1 MKPAL
6 LDNAPAAAVP
16 PASDTM
22 SPATPPTVSAPRR
35 FSDLPGPPAWP
46 VVGNAL
52 QVSLHRMHQNME
64 DWVKAY
70 GPLMQ
75 VRLAGFH
82 VMVVADTELIG
93 QLLRERPDT
102 FRRPSRMQAIMREM
116 GIPDGVFVA
125 EGEHWARQR
134 RMVMASFA
142 PQQVRAYFPALLHV
156 AHRLR
161 ARWLHTA
168 SRGPQSDRDMDQD
181 IDLQADL
188 MRFTVDAISGLAFGV
203 DVNTLQSNDD
213 VIQRHLDKIFP
224 TIWRRAHA
232 LVPYWQVVK
241 LPRDRALDESMRV
254 VNGAI
259 RDFMAQARVRL
270 QAPERRA
277 APQNLLEA
285 MLVAADA
292 PDSGMSDEDVAGNVF
307 TMLLAGEDT
316 TATSL
321 SWMIEQLW
329 RNPAALARAREE
341 VGRVLS
347 TAEGP
352 LPMAQ
357 WTPEHLAQLDWLE
370 ACIHE
375 SMRLKPVGPFN
386 LVEALKD
393 TVVAD
398 VPIRAGTPVLLV
410 MRHDTV
416 RDDVFPEA
424 ARFLPERWLPEAEH
438 LAPASAKRVS
448 MPFGAGPRIC
458 PGRFLAILE
467 IKLAAAMLLQTF
479 DIVSVSTPDGRP
491 AQEHMALTMVPV
503 GLRMRLRPRAAV
515 ASPPGLT
522 A

>member
-1 MKPAL
+1 MTAGAWQRTVQGMKHAL
-6 LDNAPAAAVP
+6 LDAPAAQ
-16 PASDTM
+16 
-22 SPATPPTVSAPRR
+22 ATTALARPRR
-35 FSDLPGPPAWP
+35 FSDLPGPPPWP

-82 VMVVADTELIG
+82 LMVVADAELIG
-93 QLLRERPDT
+93 QLLRERPET

-142 PQQVRAYFPALLHV
+142 PQQVRSYFPALLKV
-156 AHRLR
+156 AQRLR
-161 ARWLHTA
+161 ARWLNTA
-168 SRGPQSDRDMDQD
+168 AEGRD
-181 IDLQADL
+181 IDLQVEL

-224 TIWRRAHA
+224 AIWRRAHA
-232 LVPYWQVVK
+232 FVPYWQVVK

-254 VNGAI
+254 VNAAI

-270 QAPERRA
+270 QEPARRA

-341 VGRVLS
+341 VDRVLGCGLGG
-347 TAEGP
+347 ACPQG
-352 LPMAQ
+352 MAD

-386 LVEALKD
+386 LVEALRD
-393 TVVAD
+393 TEVAG

-416 RDDVFPEA
+416 RDEVFPRA
-424 ARFLPERWLPEAEH
+424 AEFLPERWLPGGEA
-438 LAPASAKRVS
+438 LAPTSAAVSAKKVS

-458 PGRFLAILE
+458 PGRFLALLE
-467 IKLAAAMLLQTF
+467 IKLAAAMLLQHF
-479 DIVSVSTPDGRP
+479 DITAVDTPDGRP

-503 GLRMRLRPRAAV
+503 GLKMRLRPRAPAPLR
-515 ASPPGLT
+515 A
-522 A
+522 

>member
-1 MKPAL
+1 MKHAL
-6 LDNAPAAAVP
+6 LDAPVRQA
-16 PASDTM
+16 T
-22 SPATPPTVSAPRR
+22 SPAPPRR
-35 FSDLPGPPAWP
+35 FSDLPGPPPWP

-52 QVSLHRMHQNME
+52 QVTLHRMHQNME
-64 DWVKAY
+64 DWVKTY

-82 VMVVADTELIG
+82 LMVVADTELIG
-93 QLLRERPDT
+93 QLLRERPET

-142 PQQVRAYFPALLHV
+142 PQQVRAYFPALLNV
-156 AHRLR
+156 SHRLR
-161 ARWLHTA
+161 ARWLGMA
-168 SRGPQSDRDMDQD
+168 QAGQGVSGD
-181 IDLQADL
+181 IDLQKDL

-270 QAPERRA
+270 RDPERRA

-329 RNPAALARAREE
+329 RNPAALARARAE
-341 VGRVLS
+341 VDRVLS
-347 TAEGP
+347 TPAGP
-352 LPMAQ
+352 LPMAD
-357 WTPEHLAQLDWLE
+357 WTPEHMAQLDWLE

-386 LVEALKD
+386 LVEAIKD
-393 TVVAD
+393 TEVAG
-398 VPIRAGTPVLLV
+398 VPIRTGTPVLLV

-416 RDDVFPEA
+416 RDEVFPRA
-424 ARFLPERWLPEAEH
+424 AEYLPERWLPQGEA
-438 LAPASAKRVS
+438 LAPSSAAMSAKRVS

-479 DIVSVSTPDGRP
+479 DIAAVDTPDGLA

-503 GLRMRLRPRAAV
+503 GLTMRVRPRGGA
-515 ASPPGLT
+515 
-522 A
+522 

>member
-1 MKPAL
+1 MTGGRPLGTVRGMKPAATL
-6 LDNAPAAAVP
+6 THPEG
-16 PASDTM
+16 
-22 SPATPPTVSAPRR
+22 PATACPARVRR
-35 FSDLPGPPAWP
+35 FADLPGPPPWP

-82 VMVVADTELIG
+82 LMVVADTELIG
-93 QLLRERPDT
+93 HLLRERPET
-102 FRRPSRMQAIMREM
+102 FRRPLRMQAIMREM

-142 PQQVRAYFPALLHV
+142 PQQVRSYFPALLKV
-156 AHRLR
+156 AQRLR
-161 ARWLHTA
+161 GRWQGAAERTEA
-168 SRGPQSDRDMDQD
+168 
-181 IDLQADL
+181 IDLQAEL
-188 MRFTVDAISGLAFGV
+188 MRFTVDAIAGLAFGV
-203 DVNTLQSNDD
+203 DVNTLQSDDD

-224 TIWRRAHA
+224 AIWRRAHA
-232 LVPYWQVVK
+232 FVPYWQVVK

-254 VNGAI
+254 VNAAI
-259 RDFMAQARVRL
+259 RGFMAQARVRL
-270 QAPERRA
+270 QDPERRA

-321 SWMIEQLW
+321 SWMTEQLW
-329 RNPAALARAREE
+329 RHPAALARARAE
-341 VGRVLS
+341 VDEVLGGL
-347 TAEGP
+347 A
-352 LPMAQ
+352 LAD
-357 WTPEHLAQLDWLE
+357 WTPGHLARLDWLE

-393 TVVAD
+393 TEVAG

-416 RDDVFPEA
+416 RDEVFPRA
-424 ARFLPERWLPEAEH
+424 AEFLPERWLPEGEP
-438 LAPASAKRVS
+438 LAPTAAAMSAKKVS

-458 PGRFLAILE
+458 PGRFLALLE
-467 IKLAAAMLLQTF
+467 IKLAAATLLRHF
-479 DIVSVSTPDGRP
+479 DIAAVDTPDGQP

-503 GLRMRLRPRAAV
+503 GLTMRLRPRDLAP
-515 ASPPGLT
+515 SPLR

>member
-1 MKPAL
+1 MKHAIL
-6 LDNAPAAAVP
+6 APHEP
-16 PASDTM
+16 SASTARRQQ
-22 SPATPPTVSAPRR
+22 SPRR
-35 FSDLPGPPAWP
+35 FSELPGPPPWP

-52 QVSLHRMHQNME
+52 QVTLHRMHQNME
-64 DWVKAY
+64 EWVRTY

-82 VMVVADTELIG
+82 LMVVADTELIG

-142 PQQVRAYFPALLHV
+142 PQQVRTYFPALLNV
-156 AHRLR
+156 SHRLR
-161 ARWLHTA
+161 ARWLGMA
-168 SRGPQSDRDMDQD
+168 QAGQGVSGD

-270 QAPERRA
+270 QDPERRA

-292 PDSGMSDEDVAGNVF
+292 PDSGMRDDDVAGNVF

-329 RNPAALARAREE
+329 RNPVALARAREE
-341 VGRVLS
+341 VDRVLS
-347 TAEGP
+347 TPAGP
-352 LPMAQ
+352 LPMAD
-357 WTPEHLAQLDWLE
+357 WSPEHLAQLDWLE

-393 TVVAD
+393 TEVAG
-398 VPIRAGTPVLLV
+398 VPIRTGTPVLLV

-416 RDDVFPEA
+416 RDEVFPRA
-424 ARFLPERWLPEAEH
+424 AEFLPERWLPQGVA
-438 LAPASAKRVS
+438 LAPSAEAMSAKRVS

-479 DIVSVSTPDGRP
+479 DIAAVNTPDGRP

-503 GLRMRLRPRAAV
+503 GLTMRVRPRGV
-515 ASPPGLT
+515 T

>member
-1 MKPAL
+1 MTSWPRRGTVNDMKQAVL
-6 LDNAPAAAVP
+6 APP
-16 PASDTM
+16 I
-22 SPATPPTVSAPRR
+22 RR
-35 FSDLPGPPAWP
+35 FSDLPGPPPWP

-52 QVSLHRMHQNME
+52 QVSLNRMHQNME
-64 DWVKAY
+64 AWVRQY

-75 VRLAGFH
+75 VRLGGFH
-82 VMVVADTELIG
+82 VMVVSDTELIG
-93 QLLRERPDT
+93 QLLRERPET

-142 PQQVRAYFPALLHV
+142 PQQVRSYFPALLNV
-156 AHRLR
+156 THRLR
-161 ARWLHTA
+161 RRWLQTA
-168 SRGPQSDRDMDQD
+168 ADARD

-213 VIQRHLDKIFP
+213 VIQRHLDQIFP
-224 TIWRRAHA
+224 TIWRRSHA
-232 LVPYWQVVK
+232 IVPYWQYVK
-241 LPRDRALDESMRV
+241 LPRDRALDNSMRA

-259 RDFMAQARVRL
+259 REFMAQARVRL
-270 QAPERRA
+270 QDAQRRA
-277 APQNLLEA
+277 APPNLLEA

-321 SWMIEQLW
+321 SWMLEQLW
-329 RNPAALARAREE
+329 HNPLALARARAE
-341 VGRVLS
+341 VDRVLA
-347 TAEGP
+347 TPEGP

-357 WTPEHLAQLDWLE
+357 WTPDHLAQLDWLE

-393 TVVAD
+393 TEVAG

-416 RDDVFPEA
+416 RDEVFPRASE
-424 ARFLPERWLPEAEH
+424 FLPERWTPEGEP

-458 PGRFLAILE
+458 PGRFLAMLE
-467 IKLAAAMLLQTF
+467 IKLAAAMLLQSF
-479 DIVSVSTPDGRP
+479 DIAAIDTPDGRP

-503 GLRMRLRPRAAV
+503 GLRMRLRPRP
-515 ASPPGLT
+515 ST
-522 A
+522 

>member
-1 MKPAL
+1 MKHAILETPVTAAEPAAEL
-6 LDNAPAAAVP
+6 APEPATVPAAARTQAP
-16 PASDTM
+16 
-22 SPATPPTVSAPRR
+22 PRR
-35 FSDLPGPPAWP
+35 FNDLPGPSPWP
-46 VVGNAL
+46 VVGNAF

-64 DWVKAY
+64 AWVKAH

-82 VMVVADTELIG
+82 VMVVADTDLIG
-93 QLLRERPDT
+93 QLLRERPET

-142 PQQVRAYFPALLHV
+142 PQQVRTYFPALLNV

-161 ARWLHTA
+161 ARWLHTSA
-168 SRGPQSDRDMDQD
+168 SATKRSQD

-270 QAPERRA
+270 QAPQRRA

-329 RNPAALARAREE
+329 RNPVALARAREE
-341 VGRVLS
+341 VGRVLA
-347 TAEGP
+347 TPEGP

-393 TVVAD
+393 TEVAG

-416 RDDVFPEA
+416 RDEVFPQAE
-424 ARFLPERWLPEAEH
+424 RFLPERWLPEAEH

-458 PGRFLAILE
+458 PGRFLAMLE

-479 DIVSVSTPDGRP
+479 DITAVDTPDGRP

-503 GLRMRLRPRAAV
+503 GLKMRVRPRTA
-515 ASPPGLT
+515 PLT